1 MTKDGM
7 LFIAQLYTANTAAA
21 KQITDALPE
30 DADIPALRSACIAWI
45 RSKEAGLFQEP
56 AEQREAQELPE
67 EIDDMEGLC
76 RDLDYE
82 ERIIAL
88 MKYGEGLSEETIA
101 QELSLPEEQVK
112 AWLQNAVSKYA
123 PAPAA
128 EETAAEQP
136 KPEPEQKPEEPPAE
150 TAGKPAE
157 QPQKPKEQ
165 KTKEPKSKGNKKNA
179 RVKTAKH
186 PKKPVLSNKFIMAA
200 VAVIAIVLG
209 SFIGVRS
216 YASSQ
221 YRSGKKLLAEEQY
234 AEAVEALKNAVA
246 WNGGGNDAILL
257 LGDAYFG
264 TEAYD
269 DALKQYEAYKEKMP
283 NVDMTNRY
291 KETYRGA
298 ADKALKAGDTES
310 CVQWLDREYG
320 LTHDER
326 TFYRREALKGGGTYS
341 DVSGNVYDTYGNP
354 IRLVNTR
361 MILTLSYDEG
371 TLTKIDGVLKG
382 TNTTVTLKA
391 DTNETRRHTLDAH
404 WHIVDSLLQYYAENT
419 VYDRGEVVRRTIL
432 RSKDPELV
440 YNYSYKYDGDKAL
453 TCTEE
458 EPDGRKTT
466 YVFGYDSKGTRIM
479 ADAQFEDESDPN
491 HITYD
496 HDKDGHLIGTAV
508 TRNIIE
514 LLEKRTWTYSYG
526 VLTEETME
534 RRKIYT
540 RYAEEPMR
548 EYRRIVYK
556 NTSGG
561 DPLQAS
567 LLDRDGNIAAE
578 GFYIRNAGW
587 IWLHT
592 GAYK

>member
-21 KQITDALPE
+21 KQITEALPE
-30 DADIPALRSACIAWI
+30 EADIPALRNACIAWI
-45 RSKEAGLFQEP
+45 RSKETGLFQEP
-56 AEQREAQELPE
+56 PAAGEVKEIPE
-67 EIDDMEGLC
+67 EISDMEGLC

-88 MKYGEGLSEETIA
+88 MKYGEGLDEETIA
-101 QELSLPEEQVK
+101 QELALPKEQVRG
-112 AWLQNAVSKYA
+112 WLQAAAAKYA

-128 EETAAEQP
+128 EEPAAAETP
-136 KPEPEQKPEEPPAE
+136 AEPEK
-150 TAGKPAE
+150 KPAE
-157 QPQKPKEQ
+157 QPQKPKEEKPQ
-165 KTKEPKSKGNKKNA
+165 KEKPQKAKQKRNA
-179 RVKTAKH
+179 RVKASKH
-186 PKKPVLSNKFIMAA
+186 PKKPVLSNKVVMAV
-200 VAVIAIVLG
+200 VAVVAIVLG

-221 YRSGKKLLAEEQY
+221 YRSGKQLLAEERY
-234 AEAVEALKNAVA
+234 AEAAEALKNAVA
-246 WNGGGNDAILL
+246 WKGGGNDAVLL

-264 TEAYD
+264 TEAYE

-283 NVDMTNRY
+283 NVDMTNRF

-298 ADKALKAGDTES
+298 ADKALKAGNSDE
-310 CVQWLDREYG
+310 CIQWLDKEYG

-326 TFYRREALKGGGTYS
+326 TFYRREAVKGGGTYT
-341 DVSGNVYDTYGNP
+341 DVSGNEYDTYGNP
-354 IRLVNTR
+354 VRLVNSK

-371 TLTKIDGVLKG
+371 VLTKIDGVLKG
-382 TNTTVTLKA
+382 TNTTVTLAA
-391 DTNETRRHTLDAH
+391 DTNETRKHTLDAH
-404 WHIVDSLLQYYAENT
+404 WHIASSKLQYYAENT
-419 VYDRGEVVRRTIL
+419 VYDRGDIVRRTIL
-432 RSKDPELV
+432 RSNDPQLV
-440 YNYSYKYDGDKAL
+440 YSYSYKYDGDRAL

-458 EPDGRKTT
+458 EPDGKKIT
-466 YVFGYDSKGTRIM
+466 YTFGYDSKGTRIM
-479 ADAQFEDESDPN
+479 ADAAFPDGSDPN

-496 HDKDGHLIGTAV
+496 HDRNGNLIGTAV

-514 LLEKRTWTYSYG
+514 LLEKRSWTYSYG
-526 VLTEETME
+526 VLSEETME

-540 RYAEEPMR
+540 RYAEEPMW
-548 EYRRIVYK
+548 EYRHIVYK

-567 LLDRDGNIAAE
+567 LLDRDGKTAAE
-578 GFYIRNAGW
+578 GFYIRGTGW
-587 IWLHT
+587 VWLHT